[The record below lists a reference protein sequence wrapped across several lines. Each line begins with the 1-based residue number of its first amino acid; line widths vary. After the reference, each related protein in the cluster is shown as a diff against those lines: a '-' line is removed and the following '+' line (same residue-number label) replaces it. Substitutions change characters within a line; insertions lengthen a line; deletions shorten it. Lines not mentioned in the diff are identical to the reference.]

1 MKTLTNLLL
10 ASALTLAI
18 ITPIAATLMKLNQ
31 TEAAVYAV
39 LTK

>member
-1 MKTLTNLLL
+1 MKQLTDVLMGL
-10 ASALTLAI
+10 ALVAAFFLPMVVMAELA
-18 ITPIAATLMKLNQ
+18 T